1 MRNQQYVDMNSGVA
15 FELDKET
22 QEIMFKHSLR
32 QRDIT
37 SFKFCSCLEN
47 TLIAREKKKSKTRP
61 QQTKCCVYQMVTL
74 NFFNDSSK
82 KLRVSRW
89 KFVPIWGMG
98 EE

>member
-47 TLIAREKKKSKTRP
+47 TLIARKKKKKVKPGLSKQSVVFTR
-61 QQTKCCVYQMVTL
+61 
-74 NFFNDSSK
+74 
-82 KLRVSRW
+82 W
-89 KFVPIWGMG
+89 
-98 EE
+98 

>member
-47 TLIAREKKKSKTRP
+47 TLIARKKKSKTRP